1 MTSIIDTYLG
11 SERADKLVAC
21 IVQDICEGFE
31 NPQSSDV
38 EEMFASIL
46 DEKIGGNAGFQVL
59 QAADEDT
66 VGELLARIVV
76 ELDWQ
81 SRQGSDYA
89 AMMSQFA
96 DFLAG
101 WILEQNDVSDED
113 ETEEEAG
120 YEE

>member
-81 SRQGSDYA
+81 SRQGRDYA

>member
-31 NPQSSDV
+31 NPQTSDP

-81 SRQGSDYA
+81 SRQGRDYA